1 MPSLR
6 VALFGLLLILVPVPV
21 LAQEKP
27 EVRVL
32 KYDALAQLIRDNKG
46 KVIVV
51 DVWYFGCIECK
62 KAMPHLVELQRKY
75 AKDGLL
81 AVTVNV
87 DDEKAEKDKAMP
99 GFRRRPS
106 PSSMCCWTRA
116 RTWPRKSFRPIPFRR
131 SSSLIARAS
140 MCAFPPRRNR
150 PSPTATLRSRPWS
163 SSRRSDRSPR
173 RPAGK

>member
-1 MPSLR
+1 MPSLH

-87 DDEKAEKDKAMP
+87 DDEKAEKDKASAWLQKTP
-99 GFRRRPS
+99 ITVLNVLLDESQDVATKKLQADSFPTVFVFNRAGQYVRFPS
-106 PSSMCCWTRA
+106 KEKP
-116 RTWPRKSFRPIPFRR
+116 
-131 SSSLIARAS
+131 
-140 MCAFPPRRNR
+140 AF
-150 PSPTATLRSRPWS
+150 TYGDVEKQALEFLQE
-163 SSRRSDRSPR
+163 
-173 RPAGK
+173 K